1 MTNPDVES
9 RPRDHADPAR
19 PDHARLGLLLPIRGL
34 QTRTQQLRLVVTA
47 RWLITHRWTWKD
59 FRRHYTDRSG
69 RWEPL
74 SAGEVR
80 LFDIGSVPVC
90 RYRYAA
96 TATADSRSPCP
107 GPSPTT
113 PNDSDRGEHLAVKAR
128 TAGSES
134 GLGTP
139 ASSNAGTAR
148 PRPTQLLAKSRNG
161 ARRAS
166 FANVIN
172 LHLFYR
178 FEMLDLASAGAG
190 DRHP

>member
-34 QTRTQQLRLVVTA
+34 QTRTQHPGRLRLVVTA

-113 PNDSDRGEHLAVKAR
+113 PNDSDRGEHLAVKA
-128 TAGSES
+128 
-134 GLGTP
+134 
-139 ASSNAGTAR
+139 
-148 PRPTQLLAKSRNG
+148 
-161 ARRAS
+161 ARRVGRAAWGHRPAATLVPRAPGRLNCLPRVGMGHVERRS
-166 FANVIN
+166 
-172 LHLFYR
+172 
-178 FEMLDLASAGAG
+178 
-190 DRHP
+190 PT